1 MTDGTAVLDEQVT
14 FLEARPVKPE
24 DGRLSNPSSVCGW
37 RGATLYIAPCLHADW
52 PSFTINYRYRETVC
66 YIAVSQISGDDVSA
80 RARKRDG

>member
-1 MTDGTAVLDEQVT
+1 LR
-14 FLEARPVKPE
+14 LE
-24 DGRLSNPSSVCGW
+24 
-37 RGATLYIAPCLHADW
+37 GATLYIAPCLHADW